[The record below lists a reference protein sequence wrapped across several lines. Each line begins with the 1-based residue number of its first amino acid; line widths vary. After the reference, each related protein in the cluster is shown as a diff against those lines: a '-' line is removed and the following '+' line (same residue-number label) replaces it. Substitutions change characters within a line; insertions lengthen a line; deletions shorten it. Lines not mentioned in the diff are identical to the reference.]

1 MSKISKDGL
10 EEVTKHIKNPLE
22 SIYDKFERKGSLRW
36 SDVKE
41 EYDFIYKFLDNMTSW
56 EIGTET
62 KDPDVM
68 VNGKPYKV
76 QK

>member
-10 EEVTKHIKNPLE
+10 EEVTKQIKNPLE
-22 SIYDKFERKGSLRW
+22 SIYGKFERKGSLRW